1 MENNKDNNQEKNQQ
15 KKKKPIP
22 PSATFV
28 DPSGVLEKKMGVDSS
43 DEGLNAST
51 QRCVW

>member
-1 MENNKDNNQEKNQQ
+1 MENNIEKNQEKKQD

-28 DPSGVLEKKMGVDSS
+28 DPSGDLEKKVGVDTSN
-43 DEGLNAST
+43 EGLNAST